1 MLPAASFDQELEA
14 LGAKVQA
21 RSGEVCVYE
30 PTLERVGGSLFVRR
44 GYPRCATP
52 ERGAAFSFALRRGE
66 ATTSEPTLPL
76 TLPLASHTL
85 LPLR

>member
-30 PTLERVGGSLFVRR
+30 PTLERVGSSVFVRR

-52 ERGAAFSFALRRGE
+52 ERGAAFGFALRKGE
-66 ATTSEPTLPL
+66 ATPYPTLPL
-76 TLPLASHTL
+76 TLPLTSPTT
-85 LPLR
+85 P